1 MIWNSY
7 IQSKAYWDGLLLFEW
22 LAYNTY
28 LIVTYLWGFFSGWM
42 YVCVWRGIQD
52 WSGQNE
58 LFTESMAGHPHTTG
72 NLLGEDHI
80 LSGFRDPE
88 KDCIPLLISTYAIH
102 WEAVLTQQRQ
112 AFLRRTPKPV
122 MQFDGT
128 TAAVILS
135 WKSQCK
141 NSTAPYQ
148 P

>member
-22 LAYNTY
+22 PAYNTY
-28 LIVTYLWGFFSGWM
+28 LIVTYLWVFFSGWVH
-42 YVCVWRGIQD
+42 VCVWRSIQD
-52 WSGQNE
+52 WPGQNE

-72 NLLGEDHI
+72 NLLGEDHV

-112 AFLRRTPKPV
+112 AFLRGTPKPV